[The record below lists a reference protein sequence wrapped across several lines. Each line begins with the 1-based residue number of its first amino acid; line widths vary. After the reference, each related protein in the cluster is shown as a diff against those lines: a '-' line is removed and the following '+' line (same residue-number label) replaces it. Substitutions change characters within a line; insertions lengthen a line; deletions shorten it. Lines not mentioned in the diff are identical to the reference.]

1 MSTSTLSVDV
11 FVTPIRPYAGDAP
24 QGPGDAPTWAPMSST
39 LIAGENKAILI
50 ENMMWTEVCQS
61 DDVQLAVKTILAVEP
76 ASRRDWFESHNTNNY
91 PTYGGH

>member
-1 MSTSTLSVDV
+1 MSTSPLSVDV

-50 ENMMWTEVCQS
+50 ENMM
-61 DDVQLAVKTILAVEP
+61 
-76 ASRRDWFESHNTNNY
+76 
-91 PTYGGH
+91 